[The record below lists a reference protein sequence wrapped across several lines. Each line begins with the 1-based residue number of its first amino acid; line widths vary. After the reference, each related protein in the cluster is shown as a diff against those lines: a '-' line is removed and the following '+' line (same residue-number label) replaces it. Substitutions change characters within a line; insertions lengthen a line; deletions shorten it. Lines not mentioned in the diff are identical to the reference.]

1 MELNI
6 THILEKFAQIFA
18 HIDTEKVEHLAAE
31 LAKIVPESSESVIE
45 WQKRLH
51 YQEDDTI
58 LAGAYLRVFPAKQYI
73 GEANI
78 YDILACFIAPNPP
91 KFWGEMSEVFET
103 LLDDV
108 VPPLMLNIGIAL
120 YIAEGMGATM
130 FSFTAPAKKETLKKF
145 EERHQKI
152 KRKLEE
158 IQA

>member
-1 MELNI
+1 MI
-6 THILEKFAQIFA
+6 TTAQVLTQFEKILANVDAEQVA
-18 HIDTEKVEHLAAE
+18 HLAAE

-103 LLDDV
+103 LLTDIV
-108 VPPLMLNIGIAL
+108 LPLTLNIGVAL

-130 FSFTAPAKKETLKKF
+130 FSFTAPAKKEALNKF
-145 EERHQKI
+145 EKRYLKI
-152 KRKLEE
+152 KRELEE
-158 IQA
+158 MQA